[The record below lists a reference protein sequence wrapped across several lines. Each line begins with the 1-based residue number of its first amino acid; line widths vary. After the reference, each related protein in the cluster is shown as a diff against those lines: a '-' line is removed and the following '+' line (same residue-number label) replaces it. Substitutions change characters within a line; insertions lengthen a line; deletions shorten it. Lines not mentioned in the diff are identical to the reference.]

1 MFYFK
6 VLCATPIQISEDEE
20 RRREIEIIQE
30 KSLHDVTHELVRQVT
45 SPNTCVREQAM
56 HSLTVRYFVKFINLT
71 RQSILDVEHQ

>member
-1 MFYFK
+1 MTFCLQ
-6 VLCATPIQISEDEE
+6 VLCATPIQITEDEE

-56 HSLTVRYFVKFINLT
+56 HSLTVRYLLQNVDPI
-71 RQSILDVEHQ
+71 